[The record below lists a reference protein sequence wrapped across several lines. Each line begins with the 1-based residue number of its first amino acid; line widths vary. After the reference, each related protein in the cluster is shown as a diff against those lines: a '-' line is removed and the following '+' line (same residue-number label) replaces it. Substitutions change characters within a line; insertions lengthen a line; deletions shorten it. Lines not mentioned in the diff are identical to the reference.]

1 MKKIPEIELLRII
14 RPVLLKIKT
23 KQKGGVFIMEAN
35 RHIGCNVNNCAYHCK
50 DCNCCTL
57 DHIEVSSHETNP
69 TKAECT
75 DCRSFKYRG

>member
-1 MKKIPEIELLRII
+1 M
-14 RPVLLKIKT
+14 
-23 KQKGGVFIMEAN
+23 GAN

-57 DHIEVSSHETNP
+57 DHIEVGSHETNP

-75 DCRSFKYRG
+75 DCRSFKYKG